1 MVKQPVMPP
10 VPIPADLL
18 HDLRW
23 LLSPDA
29 APWLAV
35 ASESKRTLADR
46 IAELRAEL
54 SIERTHLV
62 LEQAALRER
71 AREKFR
77 DADDMFFTPLGMEQ
91 ATDEIVADYKA
102 QRFAGK
108 ELVFDLCT
116 GIGGDLLALA
126 RRGKVVGFERDPRVA
141 LIVQANARLVTGSDD
156 GASPT
161 AAKVRIED
169 ACQVELERA
178 SAWHID
184 PDRRPAG
191 KRTTRVELHE
201 PSAEAIDRMLARNG
215 NGAIKL
221 APAAEWPETW
231 SERAEMEWI
240 SRGRQ
245 CRQLVAWF
253 GDLAANPG
261 QCKATVV
268 GATHLHVSSVVG
280 SGETGQGAPVATN
293 IDRYLFEPDAAV
305 IAANLTG
312 ELARKHSL
320 HAIARGA
327 IYLTGPH
334 LICDAALASFEVMEV
349 LPFRLKPLKSLLCER
364 GIGNLEIKKRG
375 VEHDPAQIRRQLQ
388 LRGELSATLLI
399 ARVDK
404 RVLAILARRHIGG

>member
-1 MVKQPVMPP
+1 MPHA
-10 VPIPADLL
+10 PATADSL

-23 LLSPDA
+23 LLGPEA
-29 APWLAV
+29 APWLA
-35 ASESKRTLADR
+35 AAGETQRTLAER
-46 IAELRAEL
+46 VARLRAEL

-77 DADDMFFTPLGMEQ
+77 DAARMFFAPLGMEQ

-102 QRFAGK
+102 RRFVGK

-126 RRGKVVGFERDPRVA
+126 RRGTVVGFERDPGVA
-141 LIVQANARLVTGSDD
+141 LIAQANARLVTGS
-156 GASPT
+156 AS
-161 AAKVRIED
+161 AASAAAAEVRVED
-169 ACQVELERA
+169 ACQVDLERA

-184 PDRRPAG
+184 PDRRPGG

-215 NGAIKL
+215 NAAIKL
-221 APAAEWPETW
+221 APAAEWPDDWTA
-231 SERAEMEWI
+231 RAEMEWI

-253 GDLAANPG
+253 GELAANPG
-261 QCKATVV
+261 QRRATIV
-268 GATHLHVSSVVG
+268 GAADRDMRSIVG
-280 SGETGQGAPVATN
+280 GGEAGQGAPAAAD
-293 IDRYLFEPDAAV
+293 IDAYLFEPDAAV
-305 IAANLTG
+305 IAAKLTG
-312 ELARKHSL
+312 ELARQHSL
-320 HAIARGA
+320 QAIASGA
-327 IYLTGPH
+327 IYLTGPQR
-334 LICDAALASFEVMEV
+334 ICDAALACFEVMEV
-349 LPFRLKPLKSLLCER
+349 LPFRLKPLKSLLRER

-375 VEHDPAQIRRQLQ
+375 VEHDPAEIRRQLQ
-388 LRGELSATLLI
+388 LRGDLSATLLI

-404 RVLAILARRHIGG
+404 RVLAILARRHTSD